1 LLPKIGIYKLIFVDT
16 TSKIGDSGLKL
27 FKIKVP
33 KNPDTKTI
41 NKILVIDSPKYE
53 INLYIQSITL

>member
-1 LLPKIGIYKLIFVDT
+1 MGIYKLIFVDI
-16 TSKIGDSGLKL
+16 TSKIEDSGLKL

-33 KNPDTKTI
+33 KKPDTKTI
-41 NKILVIDSPKYE
+41 SKILVMDSPKYE